1 MMLCLLSDEPS
12 VAILQLQGTPATIVA
27 NVTYRHSGEMVRAHY
42 ARLEAE
48 NDNNPEPADIVFYE
62 RVSQR
67 QVL

>member
-12 VAILQLQGTPATIVA
+12 VAILQRQTPPASIVA
-27 NVTYRHSGEMVRAHY
+27 SVTYRHSGETVRAHY

-48 NDNNPEPADIVFYE
+48 NDNNPDPADIVFYE